1 MRRGIHLPLAVLASA
16 ACLAGA
22 VGTAETAKRCWRPD
36 DVAYAVMTQ
45 RICELN
51 WALFQFGIPGYPPPS
66 WNATA
71 KVLGCWNLM
80 AYNTNKYLSS
90 GVYQSSVDNRCVLVF
105 SGFHGALTGYLKAMA
120 ALINPP
126 ERWSMCKNQ
135 LYAPFVKVLRAHTA
149 LKNWT
154 RIVDF
159 IAGPKSTCA
168 GGTATLLGE
177 SVGGSLAEIFAT
189 CSATGDLAQ
198 VQPKALPRVQVK
210 ELYTY
215 GAMASSAFPL
225 HNYSGVHLQK
235 SSCFR
240 GKRYF
245 HSKDAISKLG
255 NDFLLVHPHM
265 DAVEIFDGK
274 AKQTFLQY
282 ACRSIDATW
291 DREVGE
297 DKRISATTIVKSD
310 TKVDMAAAHSI
321 KKYVE
326 EILQMTKQQAEQPPE
341 RHSHSMALMSM
352 LDGI

>member
-210 ELYTY
+210 AKRACGGGFRRPGER
-215 GAMASSAFPL
+215 SSRSAAWPL
-225 HNYSGVHLQK
+225 ALAQSTINGNLFYFNKIFWLWDYVNVDKDSRLDVKEFSRLMSIAGVRMKKAEVQQEFRKVDTNGGGYILFDEFCQYFTAK
-235 SSCFR
+235 RCPECFR
-240 GKRYF
+240 
-245 HSKDAISKLG
+245 D
-255 NDFLLVHPHM
+255 LL
-265 DAVEIFDGK
+265 D
-274 AKQTFLQY
+274 
-282 ACRSIDATW
+282 
-291 DREVGE
+291 
-297 DKRISATTIVKSD
+297 
-310 TKVDMAAAHSI
+310 
-321 KKYVE
+321 
-326 EILQMTKQQAEQPPE
+326 
-341 RHSHSMALMSM
+341 
-352 LDGI
+352 